1 MSDVIIAMR
10 DVLRTLFILTLLAL
24 PFRGAEAA
32 DPCSAGELR
41 PARIVDGDTLALSWV
56 GKVSDKMA
64 SKIDAAFETNKRRAK
79 SVQLSL
85 QSCGGRTDYMAST
98 IGVLR
103 NIARTHKLATVVEPG
118 ATCASACIPIFLAS
132 DKRRAAMSSLWFFH
146 RSWRYQL
153 SGGVDEIETA
163 APGKRSVA
171 GFLDKYYASAGV
183 SPKWLADLRGIIESN
198 DGFWQTGRDL
208 WAAKSGIITEP
219 IGDIQPQDGRPIYLA
234 PAPGCTTLCRG

>member
-1 MSDVIIAMR
+1 MR
-10 DVLRTLFILTLLAL
+10 DVLRTLFILMLLGS
-24 PFRGAEAA
+24 PWCGAEAA

-41 PARIVDGDTLALSWV
+41 PARIIDGDTLALNWV
-56 GKVSDKMA
+56 GKVSEKMA
-64 SKIDAAFETNKRRAK
+64 AKIDAAFEANRRRAK

-103 NIARTHKLATVVEPG
+103 NIEKTHALSTVVEPG

-132 DKRRAAMSSLWFFH
+132 DRRRAAMSSLWFFH

-153 SGGVDEIETA
+153 SGGVDEVETA
-163 APGKRSVA
+163 APGQRSVA
-171 GFLDKYYASAGV
+171 GFLDKYYATAGV
-183 SPKWLADLRGIIESN
+183 SPAWLGELRSIIESN

-208 WAAKSGIITEP
+208 WVAKSGIITEP
-219 IGDIQPQDGRPIYLA
+219 IGDIQPQGNRPIYLA